1 MAYKVRNRIRVCL
14 WLAVLVTALPQLA
27 LAQYGQTPGDLL
39 DTFRAVRPNWFTA
52 AAGAANRLFGLL
64 ALIEFAWTAVILVLD
79 KSDLQGW
86 TAALVRRMMFVGAFL
101 ALLVNG
107 PIWIPAIIDSFS
119 ILGQNAAGIGG
130 AGLSPGDVFVRG
142 LQIAANLGESAS
154 IAGFFVN
161 PASALALVLAAV
173 LTFLAFV
180 VISVHF
186 IMALVES
193 YVVVGA
199 GFIFLGFGGSRWTAP
214 YVERYIALAVAVGVK
229 LMVLYMLV
237 GAGMTLS
244 AAWTA
249 RALSAA
255 AALSPIME
263 ALDIMGGA
271 IIFGILC
278 WQAPKFT
285 ASLLGGSPNFS
296 GGDIAAVGLA
306 GAQAGIAVA
315 TLGAG
320 AVKLL
325 AARGAAAG
333 GAMAVN
339 QAASM
344 GAGAAGGSGM
354 MGNASVASAASGG
367 QSSGA
372 AGTGGASGG
381 NGGNGS
387 GGKGSGGSNGSNGGV
402 GFGNGG
408 NQPKPPTLGGG
419 NASANSPATSASGSQ
434 TGTPRSNGTATS
446 APPPSSPASPV
457 ERNSGATHAASSASA
472 PSASASHGDQPQTA
486 PPKIGGQGVAAAVE
500 SRRNPSPPVAVGSD
514 IQPPLQATGSTPPTE
529 ATGLSQT
536 SIGHG
541 SMDAIAGVAAG
552 VSGTHAPVT
561 SGIAADATFAGS
573 GNATL
578 ESPQTLQSPQTVSEP
593 MKNSSPM
600 TTQPDS
606 SSTSPSNVVYAS
618 FGNRPA
624 NQPAPPPLPAENA
637 TLENPQTIT
646 NPQTV
651 SSPMTNSSPMAV
663 NTAQG
668 PKPPTG
674 SSMDKVASA
683 AEIAEQALDRS
694 GRLAQG
700 LRQALPPDGSGGGGP
715 AQLNLHGGE

>member
-1 MAYKVRNRIRVCL
+1 MAYRVRNRISVAI
-14 WLAVLVTALPQLA
+14 WAFGALLILPATA

-39 DTFRAVRPNWFTA
+39 DTFRGLRPNWFA
-52 AAGAANRLFGLL
+52 AASGAANRLFGLL

-79 KSDLQGW
+79 KADLQGW
-86 TAALVRRMMFVGAFL
+86 TAALIRRMMFVGAFM

-107 PIWIPAIIDSFS
+107 PTWIPAIIDSFA
-119 ILGQNAAGIGG
+119 IVGQNAAGIGG
-130 AGLSPGDVFVRG
+130 VGLSPGAVFMRG
-142 LQIAANLGESAS
+142 LDVAAALGDSAS
-154 IAGFFVN
+154 TAGFFVN

-180 VISVHF
+180 IVSVHF

-229 LMVLYMLV
+229 LMVLYMLI

-244 AAWTA
+244 AAWSA

-255 AALSPIME
+255 AAASPIME

-325 AARGAAAG
+325 AARSAAAG
-333 GAMAVN
+333 GAMTVN

-344 GAGAAGGSGM
+344 GAGSAGSSGM
-354 MGNASVASAASGG
+354 MGNSSVSSAASGG
-367 QSSGA
+367 QAGGA
-372 AGTGGASGG
+372 AGTGGGG

-387 GGKGSGGSNGSNGGV
+387 GGRGSGNGGPGTGGV
-402 GFGNGG
+402 GAGGGNG
-408 NQPKPPTLGGG
+408 QPKPPTLGGSGAPNSSPSTNAQAPG
-419 NASANSPATSASGSQ
+419 NSSQTQANRSSNPQQTVSAGPGSDRPATAQPGQATPPANTSPATETSQ
-434 TGTPRSNGTATS
+434 V
-446 APPPSSPASPV
+446 APPRTGGPGVATPV
-457 ERNSGATHAASSASA
+457 EAKR
-472 PSASASHGDQPQTA
+472 QPA
-486 PPKIGGQGVAAAVE
+486 
-500 SRRNPSPPVAVGSD
+500 PPVAVGSE
-514 IQPPLQATGSTPPTE
+514 IRASSAPESTTASGE
-529 ATGLSQT
+529 ATALAL
-536 SIGHG
+536 G
-541 SMDAIAGVAAG
+541 SMDTISSVSAGVGA
-552 VSGTHAPVT
+552 THAPT
-561 SGIAADATFAGS
+561 LSGTAADAGLSPAS
-573 GNATL
+573 NATL
-578 ESPQTLQSPQTVSEP
+578 QAPQTIQQPQTVSEP
-593 MKNSSPM
+593 MKKSAPM
-600 TTQPDS
+600 TSAADQPNS
-606 SSTSPSNVVYAS
+606 APSNVVYGH
-618 FGNRPA
+618 FGTRPPD
-624 NQPAPPPLPAENA
+624 QPSPPQLPAENA
-637 TLENPQTIT
+637 SLENPQTIT
-646 NPQTV
+646 SPQTITAPMRN
-651 SSPMTNSSPMAV
+651 SSPMTVAPAKPSPADS
-663 NTAQG
+663 
-668 PKPPTG
+668 
-674 SSMDKVASA
+674 SSMEKLANA

-694 GRLAQG
+694 GRFTQG

>member
-1 MAYKVRNRIRVCL
+1 MAFKARNTIRVSI
-14 WLAVLVTALPQLA
+14 WIAVLATAIPQVA

-39 DTFRAVRPNWFTA
+39 DTFRSLRPNWFTA

-86 TAALVRRMMFVGAFL
+86 TAALIRRMMFVGAFM

-107 PIWIPAIIDSFS
+107 PLWIPAIIDSFA

-154 IAGFFVN
+154 RAGFFVN

-180 VISVHF
+180 IISVHF

-229 LMVLYMLV
+229 LMVLYMLI
-237 GAGMTLS
+237 GAGMSLS
-244 AAWTA
+244 GAWTA
-249 RALSAA
+249 RALTAGLAA
-255 AALSPIME
+255 SPIME

-296 GGDIAAVGLA
+296 GGDIAAVGFA

-325 AARGAAAG
+325 AARGAASG

-339 QAASM
+339 QAAGM
-344 GAGAAGGSGM
+344 GAGGAGGSGM
-354 MGNASVASAASGG
+354 AGSSSVASAASGG
-367 QSSGA
+367 QAGGA
-372 AGTGGASGG
+372 GGTGGGAGG
-381 NGGNGS
+381 GTGPS
-387 GGKGSGGSNGSNGGV
+387 GKGSVGTGGDRSSSGGV
-402 GFGNGG
+402 GFGGG
-408 NQPKPPTLGGG
+408 GGQPKPPSLGGG
-419 NASANSPATSASGSQ
+419 AASGGNSTTAKSKSPTGRPSDSASVQ
-434 TGTPRSNGTATS
+434 
-446 APPPSSPASPV
+446 
-457 ERNSGATHAASSASA
+457 SSASVPVSSDRPSGSA
-472 PSASASHGDQPQTA
+472 GPPVREQGSVVGSASPTSSQQASPLGSTANSGGLGIATPVEAKKTPA
-486 PPKIGGQGVAAAVE
+486 PP
-500 SRRNPSPPVAVGSD
+500 
-514 IQPPLQATGSTPPTE
+514 
-529 ATGLSQT
+529 
-536 SIGHG
+536 
-541 SMDAIAGVAAG
+541 IAGHSGAG
-552 VSGTHAPVT
+552 APVT
-561 SGIAADATFAGS
+561 PDGGPSPSTDPSAFNHGSVDMISGVSAPAAIASAPAISGLGADSAFEASNDG
-573 GNATL
+573 TL
-578 ESPQTLQSPQTVSEP
+578 DSPQTVGSP
-593 MKNSSPM
+593 MRNTSPM
-600 TTQPDS
+600 TVATGSNVGQAP
-606 SSTSPSNVVYAS
+606 SPSGFQGS

-624 NQPAPPPLPAENA
+624 DQPSPPPIPSDNA
-637 TLENPQTIT
+637 SLDNPQTIT
-646 NPQTV
+646 NPQIIT
-651 SSPMTNSSPMAV
+651 SPMTNSSPMT
-663 NTAQG
+663 TAS
-668 PKPPTG
+668 G
-674 SSMDKVASA
+674 SAIAKVANA
-683 AEIAEQALDRS
+683 AEIAEQALDKS
-694 GRLAQG
+694 GRFTQG

-715 AQLNLHGGE
+715 AQLNLHDGE

>member
-1 MAYKVRNRIRVCL
+1 MACKVRNRIRVCL
-14 WLAVLVTALPQLA
+14 WLAVLVTALPQFA

-107 PIWIPAIIDSFS
+107 PIWIPAIIDSFA

-344 GAGAAGGSGM
+344 GGGSAGGSGM

-367 QSSGA
+367 QSSAA

-387 GGKGSGGSNGSNGGV
+387 GGSNGSNGGV
-402 GFGNGG
+402 GFGSGG

-419 NASANSPATSASGSQ
+419 NASANSPATSVSGSPA
-434 TGTPRSNGTATS
+434 GTPRSNGTASS
-446 APPPSSPASPV
+446 APAPSSPASPV
-457 ERNSGATHAASSASA
+457 ERSAATTHAASSASVSSA
-472 PSASASHGDQPQTA
+472 PAVQGDAPQTA
-486 PPKIGGQGVAAAVE
+486 PPRIGGLGVAAAVA
-500 SRRNPSPPVAVGSD
+500 SRRNPAPPVNGGTDS
-514 IQPPLQATGSTPPTE
+514 QQSSQATGSTPPTE

-561 SGIAADATFAGS
+561 SGIAADAVFAGS
-573 GNATL
+573 GNSTL
-578 ESPQTLQSPQTVSEP
+578 ESPQTLQNPQTVSEP
-593 MKNSSPM
+593 MMNASPM

-624 NQPAPPPLPAENA
+624 NQPAPPPVPAENA

-663 NTAQG
+663 NTAQV

-674 SSMDKVASA
+674 SPMEKLANA

>member
-119 ILGQNAAGIGG
+119 ILGQNAADIGG

-214 YVERYIALAVAVGVK
+214 YVERSIALAVAVGVK

-296 GGDIAAVGLA
+296 GGDIA
-306 GAQAGIAVA
+306 
-315 TLGAG
+315 
-320 AVKLL
+320 
-325 AARGAAAG
+325 
-333 GAMAVN
+333 VN

-344 GAGAAGGSGM
+344 GAGSAGGSGM

-372 AGTGGASGG
+372 AGTGGTSGG
-381 NGGNGS
+381 NSGNGS

-402 GFGNGG
+402 GFGSGG
-408 NQPKPPTLGGG
+408 NQPKPPSLGGG
-419 NASANSPATSASGSQ
+419 NGSANSPAASASGSQ
-434 TGTPRSNGTATS
+434 AGTPRGNGTATS

-457 ERNSGATHAASSASA
+457 ERNSAATHGASSASA
-472 PSASASHGDQPQTA
+472 SSAPAVQADAPQTA
-486 PPKIGGQGVAAAVE
+486 PPKLGGTGVAAAVE
-500 SRRNPSPPVAVGSD
+500 SRRNPAPPVAVGSD
-514 IQPPLQATGSTPPTE
+514 VQPSLQATGSTPPTE

-541 SMDAIAGVAAG
+541 SMEAIAGVGAG
-552 VSGTHAPVT
+552 VSGTHAPVI

-578 ESPQTLQSPQTVSEP
+578 ESPQTLQSPQTVGEP

-600 TTQPDS
+600 TTQPDT

-674 SSMDKVASA
+674 SPMEKVANA